1 MSGASAEPAGADAKD
16 DIVVR
21 GARVHNLKNITA
33 RIPLHSLTVV
43 TGVSG
48 SGKSSFA
55 FDTLYAEGQRRYL
68 ASLSAY
74 ARQFL
79 DRIDRPDVDDI
90 EGVCPAL
97 AIRQK
102 NHSKNPRSTV
112 GTVTEINDYLR
123 LLFARTGIVHCS
135 QCGSAIEKDT
145 PQSVADFVLSL
156 PEGLKFYVCRRL
168 DLVRKDSAPNTGFSN
183 NVPQNDSKAD
193 ASRRRGRKKTS
204 ADETP
209 EIPDN
214 EKLTAMLPELRRQGV
229 IRLLIGD
236 AAVEIDA
243 AVETLKQLKNGLNG
257 DGNEPMEVR
266 VIVDRLTVRD
276 DMRKRLNDSL
286 EIASRY
292 SEGKLEIFLLSD
304 TPGELMRILEEKHP
318 GVRRRLREN
327 GILCMFSEAFECPAC
342 NIACQAP
349 EPRLFSFNNPF
360 GACPECQG
368 FGNTM
373 TLDLNRV
380 IPSPSKSLSDGAIH
394 PWTTPRFRNMQII
407 MLRFAAAEGIP
418 DDVPWNGLSEAARE
432 KITRGGGRFPGILG
446 FFEYL
451 ESKKYKMYVRIF
463 ISRYRGYAP
472 CLKCGGE
479 RLRAEARAVR
489 VGDKSITEI
498 GGMTVAVAVR
508 FFDELRLDQQRT
520 AIAEKL
526 LGEIRRRLDLLIRV
540 GLDYLSLDRLSSTL
554 SGGESQRIQLATSLG
569 SNLVGALYVLD
580 EPSIG
585 LHPRDSRHLAA
596 ILGNLRDLGNTVLVV
611 EHDPEI
617 IRAADY
623 VIDIGPRAG
632 ESGGHVVFEGKYETL
647 LRDSDSLTRKYLVGE
662 LKIPVPVFRR
672 RPAERKIRLTAVRK
686 HNLKIPEIEIPLDRF
701 VCVTGVSGSGKSTL
715 VHEVLCPAVKSAI
728 EGRRELHDGLGGME
742 GIGRLNDVI
751 LVDQSPIGRTPRS
764 NPATYIKAFDDIRRA
779 FAETRGAA
787 SRNFGPGHFSFNM
800 EAGRCP
806 TCQGNGTVTVE
817 MQFLADVELTC
828 EDCGGRRF
836 KSAVL
841 EVLYK
846 SKNIA
851 ETLEL
856 TVTEAIEFFA
866 GRAALIRKLRILEE
880 IGLGYLRLGQSATSL
895 SGGEAQRIKLA
906 AFIAQAGAKNTLFVF
921 DEPTTGLHFDDI
933 RKLLAAFDRLIAAG
947 NSLVVIEHNL
957 DVIKT
962 ADWII
967 DLGPEGGDAGGRVVC
982 TGTPEEVAANPASHT
997 GRELQKVL
1005 NMECG
1010 GLPTL

>member
-1 MSGASAEPAGADAKD
+1 MRTVNGGNEEA
-16 DIVVR
+16 IVVR

-102 NHSKNPRSTV
+102 SHSKNPRSTV
-112 GTVTEINDYLR
+112 GTVTEINDYMR
-123 LLFARTGIVHCS
+123 LLFARAGIAHCP
-135 QCGSAIEKDT
+135 QCGKVIEKDT
-145 PQSVADFVLSL
+145 PQSVADFVMSL
-156 PEGLKFYVCRRL
+156 PEGLRFHICRRV
-168 DLVRKDSAPNTGFSN
+168 DLSSASN
-183 NVPQNDSKAD
+183 KAPEVGG
-193 ASRRRGRKKTS
+193 AARRGRNKTR
-204 ADETP
+204 AG
-209 EIPDN
+209 EIPPD
-214 EKLTAMLPELRRQGV
+214 EKLAALLPELRRQGV
-229 IRLLIGD
+229 MRLLIGD
-236 AAVEIDA
+236 AAVELDTVLEILSVKPAIDRGLPA
-243 AVETLKQLKNGLNG
+243 RINNAGEAPAPDFGRNG
-257 DGNEPMEVR
+257 GNKEVR
-266 VIVDRLTVRD
+266 VIVDRLTVRG
-276 DMRKRLNDSL
+276 DMRKRLTDSL
-286 EIASRY
+286 EIASRD
-292 SEGKLEIFLLSD
+292 SEGRPEIFLLSD
-304 TPGELMRILEEKHP
+304 APDELERFLGEKHH
-318 GVRRRLREN
+318 GVRRERRTN
-327 GILCMFSEAFECPAC
+327 GVLCRFSEAFECPAC
-342 NIACQAP
+342 NIACQTP

-380 IPSPSKSLSDGAIH
+380 IPNPSKSLAEGAIH
-394 PWTTPRFRNMQII
+394 PWTTPRFRNMQNIL
-407 MLRFAAAEGIP
+407 LRFAAAEGIP
-418 DDVPWNGLSEAARE
+418 DNVPWIGLTEAARE
-432 KITRGGGRFPGILG
+432 TITHGRGRFPGILG
-446 FFEYL
+446 FFDFL
-451 ESKKYKMYVRIF
+451 EGKKYKMYVRIF
-463 ISRYRGYAP
+463 LSRYRGYAP

-489 VGDKSITEI
+489 VGDRSITEI
-498 GGMTVAVAVR
+498 GGMTVVEATR
-508 FFDELRLDQQRT
+508 FFDELKLDRQR
-520 AIAEKL
+520 AAVAEKL
-526 LGEIRRRLDLLIRV
+526 LGEIRRRLDLLTRV

-585 LHPRDSRHLAA
+585 LHARDSRRLAA

-632 ESGGHVVFEGKYETL
+632 EGGGRVVFEGSYDSL
-647 LRDSDSLTRKYLVGE
+647 IRDSDSLTRKYLAGE
-662 LKIPVPVFRR
+662 LKIPIPVFRR
-672 RPAERKIRLTAVRK
+672 RPAERKIRLTGVRK

-715 VHEVLCPAVKSAI
+715 VHDILCPAVKSAT
-728 EGRRELHDGLGGME
+728 EGRRELPGGLGGME
-742 GIGRLNDVI
+742 GVGRLDDVI

-779 FAETRGAA
+779 FAETRDAA
-787 SRNFGPGHFSFNM
+787 SRGFGPGHFSFNM

-817 MQFLADVELTC
+817 MQFLADVELIC
-828 EDCGGRRF
+828 EDCGGQRF
-836 KSAVL
+836 KSSVL
-841 EVLYK
+841 EARYK

-851 ETLEL
+851 EALEL

-866 GRAALIRKLRILEE
+866 GRSTLVRKLHILEE
-880 IGLGYLRLGQSATSL
+880 IGLGYLRIGQSATSL

-906 AFIAQAGAKNTLFVF
+906 SFIAQSSAKNTLFVF

-982 TGTPEEVAANPASHT
+982 AGTPEEVAANPESHT

-1005 NMECG
+1005 S
-1010 GLPTL
+1010 

>member
-1 MSGASAEPAGADAKD
+1 MTDSLNKPHDGA
-16 DIVVR
+16 IVVR

-90 EGVCPAL
+90 EGVCPAI

-123 LLFARTGIVHCS
+123 LLFARAGIAHCP
-135 QCGSAIEKDT
+135 QCGKVIEKDT
-145 PQSVADFVLSL
+145 PQSVADFVMSL
-156 PEGLKFYVCRRL
+156 PEGLRFYVCRRVNL
-168 DLVRKDSAPNTGFSN
+168 ASASNEDSLNET
-183 NVPQNDSKAD
+183 SKA
-193 ASRRRGRKKTS
+193 AGAARRRRKKTRG
-204 ADETP
+204 DETP
-209 EIPDN
+209 PD
-214 EKLTAMLPELRRQGV
+214 EKLAALLPELRRQGV

-236 AAVEIDA
+236 AAAELDA
-243 AVETLKQLKNGLNG
+243 AAETLKLSKDGQNGG
-257 DGNEPMEVR
+257 APEIR
-266 VIVDRLTVRD
+266 VIVDRLTAHG
-276 DMRKRLNDSL
+276 DMRKRLTDSL
-286 EIASRY
+286 EITSRD
-292 SEGKLEIFLLSD
+292 SEGRPEIFLLSD
-304 TPGELMRILEEKHP
+304 ALDDLERFLEEKHP
-318 GVRRRLREN
+318 GVRRERRTN
-327 GILCMFSEAFECPAC
+327 GVLCRFSEAFECPAC
-342 NIACQAP
+342 NITCQTP

-380 IPSPSKSLSDGAIH
+380 IPNPLKSLAEGAIH
-394 PWTTPRFRNMQII
+394 PWTTPRFRNMQNIL
-407 MLRFAAAEGIP
+407 LRFAAAENIP
-418 DDVPWNGLSEAARE
+418 DKVPWNELPETARE
-432 KITRGGGRFPGILG
+432 RITRGEGRFPGILG
-446 FFEYL
+446 FFDYL
-451 ESKKYKMYVRIF
+451 ENKKYKMYVRIF
-463 ISRYRGYAP
+463 LSRYRGYAP

-498 GGMTVAVAVR
+498 GGMTVAGAIR
-508 FFDELRLDQQRT
+508 FFDELTLDPTRAAVAERLLD
-520 AIAEKL
+520 
-526 LGEIRRRLDLLIRV
+526 EIRRRLDLLARV

-585 LHPRDSRHLAA
+585 LHPRDSRHLAG
-596 ILGNLRDLGNTVLVV
+596 ILGSLRDLGNTVLVV

-632 ESGGHVVFEGKYETL
+632 ESGGHVVFEGTYDSL
-647 LRDSDSLTRKYLVGE
+647 LRDSDSLTRKYLAGE
-662 LKIPVPVFRR
+662 LKIPIPVFRR
-672 RPAERKIRLTAVRK
+672 RPAERKICLTDVRK

-715 VHEVLCPAVKSAI
+715 VHDVLCPAVKLAI
-728 EGRRELHDGLGGME
+728 EGRRGLPDGLGSME
-742 GIGRLNDVI
+742 GVGRLADVI

-779 FAETRGAA
+779 FAETRDAV
-787 SRNFGPGHFSFNM
+787 SRGFGPGHFSFNT

-806 TCQGNGTVTVE
+806 TCQGNGSVTVE

-836 KSAVL
+836 KSSVL
-841 EVLYK
+841 EARYK

-851 ETLEL
+851 EALEL
-856 TVTEAIEFFA
+856 TVTEAIDFFA
-866 GRAALIRKLRILEE
+866 GRSTLVRKLRILEE
-880 IGLGYLRLGQSATSL
+880 IGLGYLRIGQSATSL

-906 AFIAQAGAKNTLFVF
+906 AYIAQAGAKNTLFVF

-982 TGTPEEVAANPASHT
+982 TGTPEEVAANPESRT
-997 GRELQKVL
+997 GQELLKVL
-1005 NMECG
+1005 F
-1010 GLPTL
+1010 

>member
-1 MSGASAEPAGADAKD
+1 MPDFLYKPFNDA
-16 DIVVR
+16 IIVR

-90 EGVCPAL
+90 EGICPAL
-97 AIRQK
+97 SIRQK
-102 NHSKNPRSTV
+102 SHSKNPRSTV

-123 LLFARTGIVHCS
+123 LLFARAGVVHCQ
-135 QCGSAIEKDT
+135 QCGKVIEKDT
-145 PQSVADFVLSL
+145 PQSVADFVMSL
-156 PEGLKFYVCRRL
+156 PEGQRLYVCRSVSL
-168 DLVRKDSAPNTGFSN
+168 DSSPGEVSSGA
-183 NVPQNDSKAD
+183 VSKNEGA
-193 ASRRRGRKKTS
+193 ARRGRKKTHI
-204 ADETP
+204 DE
-209 EIPDN
+209 ILLY
-214 EKLTAMLPELRRQGV
+214 EKLAALLPELRRQG
-229 IRLLIGD
+229 IMRLLIGD
-236 AAVEIDA
+236 TAVELDETA
-243 AVETLKQLKNGLNG
+243 ETLKRSKNERNSGAA
-257 DGNEPMEVR
+257 EVR
-266 VIVDRLTVRD
+266 VIVDRLSVRS
-276 DMRKRLNDSL
+276 DMRKRLIDSL
-286 EIASRY
+286 EIASRG
-292 SEGKLEIFLLSD
+292 SEGRSEIFLLSD
-304 TPGELMRILEEKHP
+304 APDELDSFLEEKHP
-318 GVRRRLREN
+318 SVCRVRRTN
-327 GILCMFSEAFECPAC
+327 GVLCRFSEAFECPAC
-342 NIACQAP
+342 NVVCQTP

-380 IPSPSKSLSDGAIH
+380 IPDTSKNLSEGAIH
-394 PWTTPRFRNMQII
+394 PWSTPRFRNMQNI

-418 DDVPWNGLSEAARE
+418 DNVPWKELPETARE
-432 KITRGGGRFPGILG
+432 MITRGKGRFPGILG

-451 ESKKYKMYVRIF
+451 EGKKYKMYVRIF
-463 ISRYRGYAP
+463 LSRYRGYAP

-489 VGDKSITEI
+489 IGDKSITEV
-498 GGMTVAVAVR
+498 GKMTVARSIR
-508 FFDELRLDQQRT
+508 FFDELRLDPQR
-520 AIAEKL
+520 AAVAERL
-526 LGEIRRRLDLLIRV
+526 LDEIRRRLELLARV

-596 ILGNLRDLGNTVLVV
+596 ILRNLRDIGNTVLVV

-617 IRAADY
+617 IHAADY

-632 ESGGHVVFEGKYETL
+632 EGGGRVVFEGSYDSL
-647 LRDSDSLTRKYLVGE
+647 ISDSDSLTRKYLTGE
-662 LKIPVPVFRR
+662 LKIPIPIFRR
-672 RPAERKIRLTAVRK
+672 RPGERKVRLSNINK
-686 HNLKIPEIEIPLDRF
+686 HNLKIPDMEFPLDRF

-715 VHEVLCPAVKSAI
+715 VHEILCPAVKLEI
-728 EGRRELHDGLGGME
+728 DGRCELPDGLGE
-742 GIGRLNDVI
+742 ISSVGRLGDVI

-764 NPATYIKAFDDIRRA
+764 NPVTYIKAFDDIRRA
-779 FAETRGAA
+779 FAETRDAV
-787 SRNFGPGHFSFNM
+787 SRGFGPGHFSFNM

-836 KSAVL
+836 KSSVL
-841 EVLYK
+841 EVRYK

-851 ETLEL
+851 EALEL

-866 GRAALIRKLRILEE
+866 GRSTLVRKLRILEE

-906 AFIAQAGAKNTLFVF
+906 SYIAQAGAKNTLFVF

-967 DLGPEGGDAGGRVVC
+967 DLGPDGGDAGGRIVC
-982 TGTPEEVAANPASHT
+982 TGTPEDVAANPESYT
-997 GRELQKVL
+997 GRELARILGV
-1005 NMECG
+1005 
-1010 GLPTL
+1010 

>member
-1 MSGASAEPAGADAKD
+1 MRTVNGGNEEA
-16 DIVVR
+16 IVVR

-79 DRIDRPDVDDI
+79 ERIDRPDVDDI

-102 NHSKNPRSTV
+102 NNSRNPRSTV

-123 LLFARTGIVHCS
+123 LLFARAGIAHCP
-135 QCGSAIEKDT
+135 QCGKVIEKDT
-145 PQSVADFVLSL
+145 PQSVADFVMSL
-156 PEGLKFYVCRRL
+156 PEGQRFYICRRVNL
-168 DLVRKDSAPNTGFSN
+168 AAASDEVSTGEASKDNA
-183 NVPQNDSKAD
+183 
-193 ASRRRGRKKTS
+193 ASVRRGRKKPRS
-204 ADETP
+204 G
-209 EIPDN
+209 EIPPE
-214 EKLTAMLPELRRQGV
+214 EKLAALLPELRRQGV

-236 AAVEIDA
+236 AAAELDA
-243 AVETLKQLKNGLNG
+243 AMETLKQSKNGRNNG
-257 DGNEPMEVR
+257 NGAEVR
-266 VIVDRLTVRD
+266 VIVDRLAVRD
-276 DMRKRLNDSL
+276 DLRKRLTDSL
-286 EIASRY
+286 EIASRD
-292 SEGKLEIFLLSD
+292 SEGRPEIFLLSGAPD
-304 TPGELMRILEEKHP
+304 EIERFLEEKHS
-318 GVRRRLREN
+318 GVRRECRTN
-327 GILCMFSEAFECPAC
+327 GVLCRFSEAFECPAC
-342 NIACQAP
+342 NIACQTP

-380 IPSPSKSLSDGAIH
+380 IPNPLKSLAEGAIH
-394 PWTTPRFRNMQII
+394 PWNTPRFRNMQNIL
-407 MLRFAAAEGIP
+407 LRFAAAEDIP
-418 DDVPWNGLSEAARE
+418 ADVPWNGLSEAARE
-432 KITRGGGRFPGILG
+432 IITRGKGRFPGILG

-451 ESKKYKMYVRIF
+451 EGKKYKMYVRIF
-463 ISRYRGYAP
+463 LSRYRGYAP

-489 VGDKSITEI
+489 VGDRSITEI
-498 GGMTVAVAVR
+498 GKMTVAKAVS
-508 FFDELRLDQQRT
+508 FFDELRLDPQR
-520 AIAEKL
+520 AAVAERL

-617 IRAADY
+617 IRSADY

-632 ESGGHVVFEGKYETL
+632 DDGGRVVFEGSYDSL
-647 LRDSDSLTRKYLVGE
+647 IRDSASLTRKYLAGE

-672 RPAERKIRLTAVRK
+672 RPAERKIRLTNVSK
-686 HNLKIPEIEIPLDRF
+686 HNLKIPEIEFSLDRF

-715 VHEVLCPAVKSAI
+715 VHEVLCPAVKLAI
-728 EGRRELHDGLGGME
+728 EGRHELPDGLGGRE
-742 GIGRLNDVI
+742 GVGRLNGVI

-779 FAETRGAA
+779 FAETRDAV
-787 SRNFGPGHFSFNM
+787 SRGFGPGHFSFNM

-836 KSAVL
+836 KNSVL
-841 EVLYK
+841 EARYK

-851 ETLEL
+851 EALEL

-866 GRAALIRKLRILEE
+866 GRSTLVRKLRILEE

-906 AFIAQAGAKNTLFVF
+906 SFIAQAGAKNTLFVF

-967 DLGPEGGDAGGRVVC
+967 DLGPEGGDAGGCVVC
-982 TGTPEEVAANPASHT
+982 AGTPEDVAANPESHT
-997 GRELQKVL
+997 GRELLKVL
-1005 NMECG
+1005 G
-1010 GLPTL
+1010 

>member
-1 MSGASAEPAGADAKD
+1 MPDSFKSSNDA
-16 DIVVR
+16 IVVR

-33 RIPLHSLTVV
+33 RIPLYSLTVV

-68 ASLSAY
+68 SSLSAY

-123 LLFARTGIVHCS
+123 LLFARAGIVHCP
-135 QCGSAIEKDT
+135 QCGKVIEKDT
-145 PQSVADFVLSL
+145 PQSVADFVMSL
-156 PEGLKFYVCRRL
+156 PEGLRFYVCRR
-168 DLVRKDSAPNTGFSN
+168 VNTDSAAGAVAES
-183 NVPQNDSKAD
+183 DSD
-193 ASRRRGRKKTS
+193 ARRGRKKTR
-204 ADETP
+204 AAKTP
-209 EIPDN
+209 PGEN
-214 EKLTAMLPELRRQGV
+214 LAALLPELRRQGV

-236 AAVEIDA
+236 AVAGLDD
-243 AVETLKQLKNGLNG
+243 AVETLKQSKGAEG
-257 DGNEPMEVR
+257 GGVTEIR
-266 VIVDRLTVRD
+266 VVVDRLTAHD
-276 DMRKRLNDSL
+276 DMRKRLTDSL
-286 EIASRY
+286 ETASRD
-292 SEGKLEIFLLSD
+292 SEGRPEIFLLSD
-304 TPGELMRILEEKHP
+304 TPDELGRFLEEKHP
-318 GVRRRLREN
+318 GVRRQRRTN
-327 GILCMFSEAFECPAC
+327 GVLCKFSEAFECPAC

-373 TLDLNRV
+373 TLDINRV
-380 IPSPSKSLSDGAIH
+380 IPNPSKSLADGAVH
-394 PWTTPRFRNMQII
+394 PWTTPRFRNLQSML
-407 MLRFAAAEGIP
+407 LRFAAAENIP
-418 DDVPWNGLSEAARE
+418 DNIPWNGLPEEARE

-451 ESKKYKMYVRIF
+451 ENKKYKMYVRIF
-463 ISRYRGYAP
+463 LSRYRGYAP

-498 GGMTVAVAVR
+498 DGMTVAEAVR
-508 FFDELRLDQQRT
+508 FFDELKLDPQRA
-520 AIAEKL
+520 AIAERL
-526 LGEIRRRLDLLIRV
+526 LGEIRRRLDLLVRV

-632 ESGGHVVFEGKYETL
+632 EGGGRVVFEGSCESL
-647 LRDSDSLTRKYLVGE
+647 LRDSDSLTRKYLTGE

-672 RPAERKIRLTAVRK
+672 RPAERKVRLTGVRK
-686 HNLKIPEIEIPLDRF
+686 HNLKIPDIEIPLDRF

-715 VHEVLCPAVKSAI
+715 VHEILCPAVKLAI
-728 EGRRELHDGLGGME
+728 EGRRELPDGLGGRE
-742 GIGRLNDVI
+742 CVGRLDGVI

-779 FAETRGAA
+779 FAETRDAA
-787 SRNFGPGHFSFNM
+787 SRGFGPGHFSFNM

-836 KSAVL
+836 KSSVL
-841 EVLYK
+841 EVRYK

-851 ETLEL
+851 ETLDM

-866 GRAALIRKLRILEE
+866 GRGTLVRKLRILEE

-906 AFIAQAGAKNTLFVF
+906 SFIAQAGAKNTLFVF

-982 TGTPEEVAANPASHT
+982 TGTPEEAAANPESYT
-997 GRELQKVL
+997 GQELLKVL
-1005 NMECG
+1005 PG
-1010 GLPTL
+1010 VV

>member
-1 MSGASAEPAGADAKD
+1 MTDSSRLSNDA
-16 DIVVR
+16 IVVR
-21 GARVHNLKNITA
+21 GARVHNLKNITT

-90 EGVCPAL
+90 DGVCPAL

-102 NHSKNPRSTV
+102 SHSKNPRSTV

-123 LLFARTGIVHCS
+123 LLFARAGIIHCP
-135 QCGSAIEKDT
+135 QCGKVIEKDT
-145 PQSVADFVLSL
+145 PQSVSDFVMSL
-156 PEGLKFYVCRRL
+156 PQGLRFYVCRRV
-168 DLVRKDSAPNTGFSN
+168 DFGAA
-183 NVPQNDSKAD
+183 AD
-193 ASRRRGRKKTS
+193 AVSENAAKRGAADDAAARRGLKKS
-204 ADETP
+204 RASQAQP
-209 EIPDN
+209 E
-214 EKLTAMLPELRRQGV
+214 EKLAALLPELQRQGV
-229 IRLLIGD
+229 LRLLIGD
-236 AAVEIDA
+236 TAVELDSAI
-243 AVETLKQLKNGLNG
+243 ETLKQSKGGYCG
-257 DGNEPMEVR
+257 DMAEIR
-266 VIVDRLTVRD
+266 VIVDRLTTRED
-276 DMRKRLNDSL
+276 IRKRLTDSL
-286 EIASRY
+286 EIASRD
-292 SEGKLEIFLLSD
+292 SGGQPEIFLLAD
-304 TPGELMRILEEKHP
+304 APEEIERFLEEKRP
-318 GVRRRLREN
+318 DTRRQRRTNGV
-327 GILCMFSEAFECPAC
+327 LCSFSEAFECSSC
-342 NIACQAP
+342 NIACQTP

-373 TLDLNRV
+373 TLDLGRV
-380 IPSPSKSLSDGAIH
+380 IPNPAKSLAQGAIH
-394 PWTTPRFRNMQII
+394 PWNTTRFRNMQNI

-418 DDVPWNGLSEAARE
+418 ENTPWNELTEAARE
-432 KITRGGGRFPGILG
+432 AITRGKGRFPGILG

-451 ESKKYKMYVRIF
+451 EGKKYKMYVRIF
-463 ISRYRGYAP
+463 LSRYRGYAP

-479 RLRAEARAVR
+479 RLRAEARAAR
-489 VGDKSITEI
+489 VGGASITEI
-498 GGMTVAVAVR
+498 GRMTVVKALR
-508 FFDELRLDQQRT
+508 FFDELKLDPQR
-520 AIAEKL
+520 AAVAERL
-526 LGEIRRRLDLLIRV
+526 LGEIRRRLELLSRV
-540 GLDYLSLDRLSSTL
+540 GLNYLSLDRLSSTL

-585 LHPRDSRHLAA
+585 LHPRDSRHLAS
-596 ILGNLRDLGNTVLVV
+596 ILGNLRDIGNTVLVV
-611 EHDPEI
+611 EHDPVI

-632 ESGGHVVFEGKYETL
+632 DAGGLVVFEGSYDAFI
-647 LRDSDSLTRKYLVGE
+647 RDSDSLTRKYLTGE

-672 RPAERKIRLTAVRK
+672 RPSERKVRLTRVVK

-715 VHEVLCPAVKSAI
+715 VHEVLCPAVKLAI
-728 EGRRELHDGLGGME
+728 EGRRELPDGLGGME
-742 GIGRLNDVI
+742 GIGRLDNVI

-764 NPATYIKAFDDIRRA
+764 NPATYIKAFDDIRRI
-779 FAETRGAA
+779 FAETQAAVSRG
-787 SRNFGPGHFSFNM
+787 FGPGHFSFNM

-836 KSAVL
+836 KSSIL
-841 EVLYK
+841 EARCK

-851 ETLEL
+851 EVLDL
-856 TVTEAIEFFA
+856 TITEAIDFFA
-866 GRAALIRKLRILEE
+866 GHASLIRKLRILDE

-895 SGGEAQRIKLA
+895 SGGEAQRVKLA

-982 TGTPEEVAANPASHT
+982 AGTPEDVASNPESHT
-997 GRELQKVL
+997 GRELQSVIL
-1005 NMECG
+1005 IP
-1010 GLPTL
+1010 LHV

>member
-1 MSGASAEPAGADAKD
+1 M
-16 DIVVR
+16 
-21 GARVHNLKNITA
+21 
-33 RIPLHSLTVV
+33 
-43 TGVSG
+43 
-48 SGKSSFA
+48 
-55 FDTLYAEGQRRYL
+55 
-68 ASLSAY
+68 
-74 ARQFL
+74 
-79 DRIDRPDVDDI
+79 
-90 EGVCPAL
+90 
-97 AIRQK
+97 
-102 NHSKNPRSTV
+102 
-112 GTVTEINDYLR
+112 
-123 LLFARTGIVHCS
+123 
-135 QCGSAIEKDT
+135 
-145 PQSVADFVLSL
+145 
-156 PEGLKFYVCRRL
+156 
-168 DLVRKDSAPNTGFSN
+168 
-183 NVPQNDSKAD
+183 
-193 ASRRRGRKKTS
+193 
-204 ADETP
+204 
-209 EIPDN
+209 
-214 EKLTAMLPELRRQGV
+214 
-229 IRLLIGD
+229 RLLIGD
-236 AAVEIDA
+236 AAAELDA
-243 AVETLKQLKNGLNG
+243 AVETLKQSKDEWGAAA
-257 DGNEPMEVR
+257 EVR
-266 VIVDRLTVRD
+266 VIVDRLTVRG
-276 DMRKRLNDSL
+276 DMRKRLTDSL
-286 EIASRY
+286 EIASRD
-292 SEGKLEIFLLSD
+292 SGGKLEIFLLSD
-304 TPGELMRILEEKHP
+304 EPDELMRLLKEKHP
-318 GVRRRLREN
+318 GARLRRCGN
-327 GILCMFSEAFECPAC
+327 GVLCVFSEAFECPAC

-380 IPSPSKSLSDGAIH
+380 IPNPSKSLADGAIH
-394 PWTTPRFRNMQII
+394 PWTTPRFRNMQNIL
-407 MLRFAAAEGIP
+407 LRFAAAEGIP
-418 DDVPWNGLSEAARE
+418 DNMPWNMLPEAARE
-432 KITRGGGRFPGILG
+432 VITRGKGRFPGIMG

-451 ESKKYKMYVRIF
+451 ENKKYKMYVRIF

-479 RLRAEARAVR
+479 RLRAEARSVR
-489 VGDKSITEI
+489 VGDRSIAEI
-498 GGMTVAVAVR
+498 GGMTVAGAAR
-508 FFDELRLDQQRT
+508 FFEGLKLDPQRA

-526 LGEIRRRLDLLIRV
+526 LDEIRRRLDLLIRV

-623 VIDIGPRAG
+623 IIDIGPRAG
-632 ESGGHVVFEGKYETL
+632 ENGGRVVFEGSLESL
-647 LRDSDSLTRKYLVGE
+647 LRDSDSLTRKYLAGE
-662 LKIPVPVFRR
+662 MKIPVPVFRR
-672 RPAERKIRLTAVRK
+672 RPAERKIRLTGVRK
-686 HNLKIPEIEIPLDRF
+686 HNLKIPDIEIPLDRF
-701 VCVTGVSGSGKSTL
+701 ACVTGVSGSGKSTL
-715 VHEVLCPAVKSAI
+715 VHEVLCPAVKLAI
-728 EGRRELHDGLGGME
+728 EGRRELPGGLDGME
-742 GIGRLNDVI
+742 CVGRLNDVI

-764 NPATYIKAFDDIRRA
+764 NPATYIKAFDDIRRV

-800 EAGRCP
+800 EAGRGP
-806 TCQGNGTVTVE
+806 ACQGNGVVTVE

-836 KSAVL
+836 KSSVL

-851 ETLEL
+851 ETLDL
-856 TVTEAIEFFA
+856 TVAEAIDFFA
-866 GRAALIRKLRILEE
+866 GRSALIRKLRILDE

-982 TGTPEEVAANPASHT
+982 AGTPEDVAVNPESHT

-1005 NMECG
+1005 G
-1010 GLPTL
+1010 